1 MNLKIKNM
9 NIKDLLSKR
18 VFDNS
23 NCVDKTE
30 WQALGRE
37 ISEYYGVKAYYLV
50 APYKNDLSA
59 VRYAFKEAKTRNMPF
74 KYLAAMLKFKKEK

>member
-1 MNLKIKNM
+1 MIMEKI
-9 NIKDLLSKR
+9 NIQINKYKIISKTI
-18 VFDNS
+18 DY
-23 NCVDKTE
+23 TE

-59 VRYAFKEAKTRNMPF
+59 VRYAFKEAKSKNMPF
-74 KYLAAMLKFKKEK
+74 KYLAGMLKFKKQ